1 MGRPPVRLLL
11 DTHLLL
17 WLSLDDPKSPAQARK
32 WVDDTENEVF
42 FSTASIWE
50 VALLNSRK
58 PPRFPF
64 TAADLRTSL
73 LESGYTELPV
83 TGQHASLV
91 ETLPRHHADPFDR
104 MLVAQAIAEDCILA
118 THDHVLPLYGE
129 MVAKV

>member
-1 MGRPPVRLLL
+1 MRLLL

-17 WLSLDDPKSPAQARK
+17 WLSLDDPKCPAQARK
-32 WVDDTENEVF
+32 WVADANNEVF

-73 LESGYTELPV
+73 LESGYAELPV
-83 TGQHASLV
+83 TGHHASLI

-104 MLVAQAIAEDCILA
+104 MLVAQAIAEDCTLA
-118 THDHVLPLYGE
+118 THDHILPLYGK